1 MQRSSG
7 GVQRQPTRAAGVT
20 ADRTIRTSYPT
31 YRGVGVGGVHLAH
44 GQSLQPW
51 GSSRVY
57 HVPQLPISRLTTI
70 PKTACGEPA
79 FALGGVHYHRTQP
92 WQASRRSPP
101 GGRCRAPACS
111 RRPSPAIQTATSVIR
126 VFARSR
132 GCHPPTA
139 AQSLDPPAAEV
150 GGRRRLSEGSRTIRS
165 TWLVRGSSRCSAGLI
180 SAHLASHPYPSPPAL
195 TGGLALVATHQQ
207 CDSCVWPAHGPLQV
221 VPPLVI
227 RAHSALS
234 GGCASLPASCSRANL
249 AQEAHHPLAGC
260 TRGSPLRW
268 RAGAARNSCPGPAW
282 PSRPC
287 CGCCWG

>member
-101 GGRCRAPACS
+101 GGRCRAPL
-111 RRPSPAIQTATSVIR
+111 
-126 VFARSR
+126 ARA
-132 GCHPPTA
+132 GP
-139 AQSLDPPAAEV
+139 
-150 GGRRRLSEGSRTIRS
+150 RRLSRQ
-165 TWLVRGSSRCSAGLI
+165 
-180 SAHLASHPYPSPPAL
+180 PPASY
-195 TGGLALVATHQQ
+195 GF
-207 CDSCVWPAHGPLQV
+207 SHGPVAATRRRRRNRWTPRRLRSV
-221 VPPLVI
+221 VGGAFPRGRGPSAPHGLFGALHAAPL
-227 RAHSALS
+227 
-234 GGCASLPASCSRANL
+234 G
-249 AQEAHHPLAGC
+249 
-260 TRGSPLRW
+260 
-268 RAGAARNSCPGPAW
+268 
-282 PSRPC
+282 
-287 CGCCWG
+287 